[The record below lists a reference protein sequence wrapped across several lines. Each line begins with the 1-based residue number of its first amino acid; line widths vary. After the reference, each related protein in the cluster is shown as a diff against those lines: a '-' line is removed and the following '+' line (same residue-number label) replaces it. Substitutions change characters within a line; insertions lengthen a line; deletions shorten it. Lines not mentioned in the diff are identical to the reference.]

1 MTIPLSVRL
10 DDDVR
15 QELEKAA
22 AERSIGLATLLREI
36 AAAEAKRIRA
46 ARIRAQSGAVAAHWT
61 SLSAPEP
68 FFENVGPD
76 DVVDFYPVAE
86 IIAKTRT

>member
-15 QELEKAA
+15 EELEKAA
-22 AERSIGLATLLREI
+22 AERSIGLATLLREL
-36 AAAEAKRIRA
+36 ASAEARRIRA
-46 ARIRAQSGAVAAHWT
+46 TRIRAQSGAVASYWK
-61 SLSAPEP
+61 SSSAPAA
-68 FFENVGPD
+68 FFEDVTTD

-86 IIAKTRT
+86 ILAKGRP